1 MKADLILYNI
11 GTLVTSKE
19 LDKKDFD
26 NEMENIE
33 ILKNGYLAIKGG
45 KILEVGQGQFGENLK
60 TKNTELI
67 DIKGKVITPGI
78 VDSHTHLVHYGSR
91 EDELPL
97 KLKGVSY
104 LEILRSGG
112 GILSTVSATRKATY
126 EELFD
131 KAFSVLDRMLLFG
144 VTTVE
149 SKSGYGLN
157 LENEIK
163 QLKVNRELNAK
174 HPVDVISTFMG
185 AHAVPEEYKDNPN
198 EFSQEVMKM
207 LPVIK
212 KENLAEFCDI
222 FCEDGV
228 FSVED
233 SRKILNEA
241 KKYGFMLKIHAD
253 EIVSLGGAE
262 LAGEVGAVSSEHLM
276 AVSEGGIKSLKE
288 NNVIANILPA
298 TSFNLGKS
306 YAPVKKM
313 IASGVQ
319 VAIST
324 DYNPGSCPTEN
335 MQLVMQISS
344 SQLRMTPA
352 EILKSVTINGARAI
366 KRESEIGSLEKGKKA
381 DFIIYDTDNIN
392 YIFYNFGINHVKD
405 VYKEGRLVVKNKH
418 LCYQNIVFE

>member
-97 KLKGVSY
+97 KLKGISY

-149 SKSGYGLN
+149 SKSGYGLD

-212 KENLAEFCDI
+212 KKNLAEFCDI

-241 KKYGFMLKIHAD
+241 KKYGFILKIHAD

-306 YAPVKKM
+306 YAPVRKM

-352 EILKSVTINGARAI
+352 EIFKSVTINGAWAI

-418 LCYQNIVFE
+418 LCYQNIFFE